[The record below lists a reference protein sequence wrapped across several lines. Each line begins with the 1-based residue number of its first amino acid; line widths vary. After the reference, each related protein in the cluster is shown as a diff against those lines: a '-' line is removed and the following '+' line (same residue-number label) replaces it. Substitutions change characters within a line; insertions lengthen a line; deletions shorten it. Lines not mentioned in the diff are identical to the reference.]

1 MRLIF
6 GLSLLLGVIAAAP
19 ASAAQ
24 GTARQRAACTDDAYR
39 LCERYVPDQ
48 AAVAQCLK
56 ANIGSVSSACRAQIL
71 AGGKAGKA
79 KKRGRRR

>member
-1 MRLIF
+1 MRVIF

-19 ASAAQ
+19 ASAAK

-39 LCERYVPDQ
+39 LCEKAVPDE
-48 AAVAQCLK
+48 AAVAHCLR
-56 ANIGSVSSACRAQIL
+56 ANIGSVSPACRAQIL
-71 AGGKAGKA
+71 GAGKA